1 MRANTKRDTKPELRL
16 RSALQ
21 AQGLRFRKDY
31 LIEMD
36 GFRVRA
42 DVVFTRQ
49 RIAVFVDG
57 CYWHS
62 CPDHGTSP
70 RSNTEYW
77 EPKLRRNGERDVLV
91 TRVLTEAGWLVVR
104 LWEHV
109 AMDEAVSRVCQA
121 RASRS
126 SSASS
131 GTRPGPDAP
140 GQAQGV
146 GDGIIAPAV
155 VHDQV
160 DLGGG
165 GGQVADSAGRI
176 G

>member
-16 RSALQ
+16 RSALH
-21 AQGLRFRKDY
+21 AGGLRFRKDY
-31 LIEMD
+31 PIEVD
-36 GFRVRA
+36 GLRVRA

-77 EPKLRRNGERDVLV
+77 SQKLRRNRQRDD
-91 TRVLTEAGWLVVR
+91 RVNRTLTEAGWLVVR

-109 AMDEAVSRVCQA
+109 VTEDAVSRVCQA
-121 RASRS
+121 CSSRS
-126 SSASS
+126 SD
-131 GTRPGPDAP
+131 RP
-140 GQAQGV
+140 
-146 GDGIIAPAV
+146 
-155 VHDQV
+155 
-160 DLGGG
+160 
-165 GGQVADSAGRI
+165 S
-176 G
+176 